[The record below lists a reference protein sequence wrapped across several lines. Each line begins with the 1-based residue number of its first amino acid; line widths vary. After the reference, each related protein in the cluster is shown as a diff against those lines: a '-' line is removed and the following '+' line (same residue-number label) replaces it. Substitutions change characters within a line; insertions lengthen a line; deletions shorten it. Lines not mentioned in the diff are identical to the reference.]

1 MSAVEQRLQNA
12 IHTER
17 DDMARK
23 VAELHAKI
31 HVDVEKVPRDLTPP
45 PLSVLVLPSQHPMKH
60 PLNSST
66 RSTYPLVQPF
76 VIPSERPLS
85 STPLTTPSHHTLSP
99 SPITITRSN
108 RN

>member
-1 MSAVEQRLQNA
+1 MTDNTTTDTTIETLATTLSKLTLEVQEQERKATRALSAVEQRLQNA

-45 PLSVLVLPSQHPMKH
+45 PPPRPS
-60 PLNSST
+60 
-66 RSTYPLVQPF
+66 F
-76 VIPSERPLS
+76 
-85 STPLTTPSHHTLSP
+85 STPYETPS
-99 SPITITRSN
+99 
-108 RN
+108 